1 MRAVTWAPRR
11 RTGPAAAALALFLLL
26 AGACL
31 VSETAL
37 SAEPGAYD
45 LEQAKAEYQAAYRH
59 YTELVTTGG
68 TGSVEEALAAYRAAY
83 QRYQALQRRAGE
95 QTGRSGSQPADAAPT
110 DTGSAA
116 ANEDRS
122 SAIQAV
128 VPGRLTALDA
138 GILARALEFR
148 SLAAAGI
155 AAALAPPDCG
165 AAFAAMLG
173 PGAADDGSL
182 AWAHFF
188 DGTFVLLGTD
198 ASGTRVTAFYNPY
211 YDAAVLVSWDDTVPE
226 PRMRRAATVS
236 GDRIRGDAAAG
247 GAGLPGWLSTAGA
260 SSGGLSAQFARF
272 VAAFE
277 RHYPP
282 PGRASD
288 AAELPV
294 DDAASREGI
303 QLLGDIQVAAL
314 LALRDRLL
322 PALTA
327 LSLELRA
334 ALARGDEN
342 ALTGLL
348 PKENPVT
355 AREILQLPELLRAS
369 LVPTQMLPGLGRALV
384 VLADPRLPRFGLLV
398 SVQTAPDVRIG
409 RLVVFDL
416 LGGAPQ

>member
-1 MRAVTWAPRR
+1 
-11 RTGPAAAALALFLLL
+11 
-26 AGACL
+26 
-31 VSETAL
+31 
-37 SAEPGAYD
+37 
-45 LEQAKAEYQAAYRH
+45 
-59 YTELVTTGG
+59 
-68 TGSVEEALAAYRAAY
+68 
-83 QRYQALQRRAGE
+83 
-95 QTGRSGSQPADAAPT
+95 
-110 DTGSAA
+110 
-116 ANEDRS
+116 
-122 SAIQAV
+122 
-128 VPGRLTALDA
+128 
-138 GILARALEFR
+138 
-148 SLAAAGI
+148 
-155 AAALAPPDCG
+155 
-165 AAFAAMLG
+165 
-173 PGAADDGSL
+173 
-182 AWAHFF
+182 
-188 DGTFVLLGTD
+188 
-198 ASGTRVTAFYNPY
+198 
-211 YDAAVLVSWDDTVPE
+211 
-226 PRMRRAATVS
+226 MRRAATVS